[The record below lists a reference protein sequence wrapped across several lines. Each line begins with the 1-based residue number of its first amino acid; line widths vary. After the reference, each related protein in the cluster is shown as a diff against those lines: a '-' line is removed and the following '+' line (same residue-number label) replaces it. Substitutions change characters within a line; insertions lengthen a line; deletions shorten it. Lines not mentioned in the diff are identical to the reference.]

1 MNAITSASSNS
12 TTRVLI
18 LWRVIL
24 PASAHRKIVL
34 GQTPS
39 RLATDLAL
47 LNFRTVTPPKGLSDS
62 AGDFEFVDI
71 VGFMRSFRSVCNCA
85 PPRIRGRRTTV
96 KTVASSAM
104 PHHSGPFT
112 ARSCAAGPIGRETST
127 RFLFST

>member
-1 MNAITSASSNS
+1 MNAITSVSSNS

-39 RLATDLAL
+39 RLATDFAL

-85 PPRIRGRRTTV
+85 SPPNSRQAHYRENGSV
-96 KTVASSAM
+96 VSDAASFGTFHA
-104 PHHSGPFT
+104 P
-112 ARSCAAGPIGRETST
+112 
-127 RFLFST
+127 